1 MAQTGAPG
9 IIKPQK
15 YIGTI
20 SRIVQESP
28 RVKIFTFKLD
38 REGFTFVPGQNVVLS
53 IPGLVNEQG
62 APIKRVYSIASAP
75 GEELELCIAILP
87 NGALSSK
94 LDALRTGDTLNV
106 EGPFGV
112 YKLRDP
118 GIKVNLVAG
127 GTGIA
132 PMISMI
138 RHIRKHHPTTRI
150 HLHFGF
156 RDVDDFLYR
165 QELERYARETPNTFK
180 LITTASGKE
189 ADWPRKGHIT
199 DALKEHIELA
209 DTYLCGPH
217 ALVLDTRKILA
228 EKGFP
233 NDRVI
238 YEEW

>member
-1 MAQTGAPG
+1 MANTGTSG

-15 YIGTI
+15 YTGTI
-20 SRIVQESP
+20 SKIVQASP
-28 RVKIFTFKLD
+28 HVNIFTITLD
-38 REGFTFVPGQNVVLS
+38 RPGFTFIPGQNVVLS
-53 IPGLVNEQG
+53 LRGLVNEQG

-75 GEELELCIAILP
+75 GETLELCVAILP

-94 LDALRTGDTLNV
+94 LDTLQTSDTLNV

-112 YKLRDP
+112 YKMKEP
-118 GIKVNLVAG
+118 GAMVNLVAG

-138 RHIRKHHPTTRI
+138 RHIRKHHSTTRVS
-150 HLHFGF
+150 LYFGF
-156 RDVDDFLYR
+156 RNVDDFLYR
-165 QELERYARETPNTFK
+165 EELERYARETPNTFK

-189 ADWPRKGHIT
+189 ERWPMKGRIT
-199 DALKEHIELA
+199 DALKEHVVIA

-217 ALVLDTRKILA
+217 ELVLDTRKILT
-228 EKGFP
+228 EKGFST
-233 NDRVI
+233 DKVI